1 MVVGRSEA
9 MMECRIVYFEEP
21 GKKNT
26 NEVFRIARARAEE
39 LGIKTILI
47 ASITGE
53 TAVKAMDAF
62 KGFRVVVV
70 THNTGY
76 LEPNMQQF
84 SEENAKLVRSK
95 GGILLTTTSAFGG
108 LSRAMGQ
115 SSLLPPGAAYV
126 IGDIVANSLRVF
138 GQGMKVACEIA
149 AMAADSGLVR
159 TDEEVISIAG
169 TNLGLGETAR
179 GADTAVVIQPANVN
193 LFFQTQVKEI
203 LCKPRELHNL

>member
-1 MVVGRSEA
+1 MID
-9 MMECRIVYFEEP
+9 CRIVYFEEP
-21 GKKNT
+21 GNKNT
-26 NEVFRIARARAEE
+26 EEVFRIARHRAEE
-39 LGIKTILI
+39 LGIKTILV

-76 LEPNMQQF
+76 MEPNSQQF
-84 SEENAKLVRSK
+84 TDDNAKIVRNM

-108 LSRAMGQ
+108 LSRAMRQ
-115 SSLLPPGAAYV
+115 SSLLPPGATYV
-126 IGDIVANSLRVF
+126 IGDIVANTLRIL
-138 GQGMKVACEIA
+138 GQGIKVACEIA

-169 TNLGLGETAR
+169 TNLGLGKTAR
-179 GADTAVVIQPANVN
+179 GVDTAVVIQPANVH

-203 LCKPRELHNL
+203 LCKPRNFVIPES